1 MIELIIASYVFKF
14 SLGAFVF
21 PFTFI
26 FSIYILLFPSKI
38 SDFKSCILEKEKDE
52 RLSAMKMDIGEVELC
67 LTRFPQDVMVC
78 SLLK

>member
-1 MIELIIASYVFKF
+1 MIELIIASYIF
-14 SLGAFVF
+14 LI
-21 PFTFI
+21 FI
-26 FSIYILLFPSKI
+26 GGFCVSIYMYFFYLYIIIPSKI

>member
-1 MIELIIASYVFKF
+1 M
-14 SLGAFVF
+14 F
-21 PFTFI
+21 PFTCI
-26 FSIYILLFPSKI
+26 FSIYILLSPSKI